1 VNSKPREALPRAEI
15 LINVCSASP
24 ELRARMQLLT
34 KTEEGVEVLSSTE
47 ASRDPS
53 IDIYLIPVSLLSF
66 VDTIQ
71 SFSSKPVIAHGP
83 AAGLASAFRR
93 GCRDYLKVPWD
104 EHELLLRTH
113 RFCGPSRVDYPW
125 GRIELDH
132 HLCRGPCGA
141 VLLRPGEEKILRT
154 LICRRG
160 EVVSRRLL
168 LNLLDP
174 ELDGESRAVDI
185 HISLLRKKMH
195 RILPSRVRTLILT
208 ARPHGYM
215 LR

>member
-1 VNSKPREALPRAEI
+1 MNSKPREALPRTEI
-15 LINVCSASP
+15 LINLCSASP
-24 ELRARMQLLT
+24 ELRARMQLME
-34 KTEEGVEVLSSTE
+34 KTEEGVEVLSSTGP
-47 ASRDPS
+47 SRDPS

-66 VDTIQ
+66 VDMIQ
-71 SFSSKPVIAHGP
+71 SFSSKAIIAHGP
-83 AAGLASAFRR
+83 AAGLVSAFRR
-93 GCRDYLKVPWD
+93 GCTDFLKEPWD
-104 EHELLLRTH
+104 EHELLLRAH

-132 HLCRGPCGA
+132 YLCRGPSGT
-141 VLLRPGEEKILRT
+141 VLLRPGEEKILRA
-154 LICRRG
+154 LMRRRG
-160 EVVSRRLL
+160 AVVSRRLL

-185 HISLLRKKMH
+185 HISLLRKKMR

-208 ARPHGYM
+208 ARPLGYM